1 VYREVDPEHVPV
13 ERVVKRRAVKGCA
26 AEFDTVGELSVSSE
40 VCWNDDTHFILEPAM
55 SQHPQ
60 LIDSIP
66 EETARVARAAFP
78 KGNRYMRMRDEFGVF
93 YQDEQ
98 FAALFSTRGQPAA
111 SPWRMA
117 LVLVMQYAEG
127 LSDRQ
132 AADAVRSRIDWK

>member
-1 VYREVDPEHVPV
+1 
-13 ERVVKRRAVKGCA
+13 
-26 AEFDTVGELSVSSE
+26 
-40 VCWNDDTHFILEPAM
+40 M